1 MLVFPSPFPCSHG
14 TMTILHTQS
23 ILSPWICP
31 CVVHAGS
38 SLWLCC
44 CVQQCCPHCCAC
56 LQLCIAHCCLRL
68 QSNMAMLCLYPKL
81 LAPLALQQSSCLCPA
96 PAYSLHL
103 WQSGSL
109 THVCVCVG
117 DFETL
122 FRCINLQQPLCTMQ
136 CRLQLHCFI
145 WRRNTR
151 LQMCHQVCTMLLS
164 AISVA
169 GKPVHL

>member
-31 CVVHAGS
+31 CIT
-38 SLWLCC
+38 LCC
-44 CVQQCCPHCCAC
+44 PCWQQ
-56 LQLCIAHCCLRL
+56 L
-68 QSNMAMLCLYPKL
+68 MAMLLCSAMLPALLCLFAAVHRAL
-81 LAPLALQQSSCLCPA
+81 LPALAVQYGYAMLCNQA
-96 PAYSLHL
+96 VSRM
-103 WQSGSL
+103 
-109 THVCVCVG
+109 CVCVG